1 MCKLRKPVRCQ
12 NFKWIFVR
20 HTVRCIAA
28 NNAVFVKDD
37 STMSNTACSV
47 KGSTAGN

>member
-1 MCKLRKPVRCQ
+1 MCKLRNLVRCQ

-20 HTVRCIAA
+20 YTVRCIAA
-28 NNAVFVKDD
+28 NNAGFVKDN

-47 KGSTAGN
+47 KGSSSGN